1 MGHRQKNLEP
11 LSKFE
16 WTIMNRI
23 WEKGRQTAREVME
36 ALPVEHRRAYTTI
49 QTYLERLVEKGYLQK
64 EKLGLVNFYTATV
77 NRSSVVEGATSHFVN
92 QVFGG
97 SASRLAA
104 FLLPNINL
112 QPEDILV
119 IRQMLKEAEDQNG

>member
-1 MGHRQKNLEP
+1 P
-11 LSKFE
+11 
-16 WTIMNRI
+16 
-23 WEKGRQTAREVME
+23 
-36 ALPVEHRRAYTTI
+36 
-49 QTYLERLVEKGYLQK
+49 
-64 EKLGLVNFYTATV
+64 
-77 NRSSVVEGATSHFVN
+77 SHFVN